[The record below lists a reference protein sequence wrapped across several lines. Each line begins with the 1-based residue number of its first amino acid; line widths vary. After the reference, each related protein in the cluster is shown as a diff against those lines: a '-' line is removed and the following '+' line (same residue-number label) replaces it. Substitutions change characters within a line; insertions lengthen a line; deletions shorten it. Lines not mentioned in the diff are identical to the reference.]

1 MQNSVRK
8 GVIAG
13 LGLFLAVTQAS
24 AAEVSVVSGVVK
36 QGSGTVVSKGGT
48 LGDVTSGKSVVALAD
63 SVVQIST
70 SCGAKNVSLASGSSL
85 PADFAVCAA
94 GKAPFSLAAGQAAG
108 AGAAAGQAP
117 AAGAGGAA
125 AGATGGVPA
134 AAGGGA
140 VGGMA
145 AGAAGGIAGVGTAG
159 IVAGVVGAA
168 AVAGAI
174 VGGASANG
182 GGGNGPLPS
191 GGAL

>member
-13 LGLFLAVTQAS
+13 LGLLLAVTQAS

-94 GKAPFSLAAGQAAG
+94 GKAPFSLAAGQASG
-108 AGAAAGQAP
+108 A
-117 AAGAGGAA
+117 GAA
-125 AGATGGVPA
+125 AGATGG
-134 AAGGGA
+134 AAGAGSTAGVGGAGGAA
-140 VGGMA
+140 VGGTI
-145 AGAAGGIAGVGTAG
+145 AGMGVAGGVAAVVGTAA
-159 IVAGVVGAA
+159 IVA
-168 AVAGAI
+168 AVAG
-174 VGGASANG
+174 GASSNG
-182 GGGNGPLPS
+182 GGGGGPLPS
-191 GGAL
+191 APPL

>member
-13 LGLFLAVTQAS
+13 LGLLLAVTQAS

-63 SVVQIST
+63 SVVQVST

-85 PADFAVCAA
+85 PSDFAVCAA

-108 AGAAAGQAP
+108 AGAAA
-117 AAGAGGAA
+117 AAATSSAAVGTGTGAGTAAGAA
-125 AGATGGVPA
+125 AGA
-134 AAGGGA
+134 AGTL
-140 VGGMA
+140 
-145 AGAAGGIAGVGTAG
+145 AGVGVVG
-159 IVAGVVGAA
+159 SVAAVVGGAAVVGAIA
-168 AVAGAI
+168 
-174 VGGASANG
+174 GGASSSG
-182 GGGNGPLPS
+182 GGGGGPVPS

>member
-13 LGLFLAVTQAS
+13 LGLLLAVTQAS

-94 GKAPFSLAAGQAAG
+94 GKAPFSLAAGQASG
-108 AGAAAGQAP
+108 AGAAAGAT
-117 AAGAGGAA
+117 GAA
-125 AGATGGVPA
+125 AGATGG
-134 AAGGGA
+134 AAGAGSTAGVGGAGGAA
-140 VGGMA
+140 VGGTI
-145 AGAAGGIAGVGTAG
+145 AGMGVAGGVAAVVGTAA
-159 IVAGVVGAA
+159 IVA
-168 AVAGAI
+168 AVAG
-174 VGGASANG
+174 GASSNG
-182 GGGNGPLPS
+182 GGGGGPLPS
-191 GGAL
+191 APPL